1 MDSIALSLPSLL
13 APILG
18 VSAGDATPI
27 IGGIAAGWL
36 VCAGLVAWNRYAG
49 LAATGAMGLG
59 VSIYLGFQHAA
70 DAGTSACS
78 VSDVFNCDT
87 VNRSE
92 YSEIM
97 GIPIAFLGAA
107 FYAAVL
113 VVSAA
118 ASRRPDAHRRAGHAI
133 FAGSLLSVAYSGF
146 LAWASMQLGA
156 WCLFCISL
164 YGVNLILLVA
174 SALQART
181 LEGETLFG
189 GIGPALAGDGDRSRS
204 RMVLVGAFT
213 LVFSFVAY
221 KRSGGGAPTAGEA
234 VSQKSPAEIDPSE
247 LAVLFQ
253 APKAPLEVDGTEPVL
268 GDPSAPYVLVE
279 FADYECPHC
288 AATAP
293 ELKALVEAHP
303 EIQLQFKHYP
313 ISNICNDAIGAAGHQ
328 NACAAAAAAECARQQ
343 GRFWELSALMF
354 KNQQYLAK
362 DDLRFMAG
370 QVGLDKDAFESC
382 MADPATEQ
390 AVRLDAAAGDQAGLT
405 GTPTLYLK
413 GIKGEEWVHV
423 KGLGDEA
430 AALVAA
436 HKMGMTLPETPAFA
450 PPTR

>member
-1 MDSIALSLPSLL
+1 MDSIVISLPSLL
-13 APILG
+13 HPVLG
-18 VSAGDATPI
+18 VGAGDATPI
-27 IGGIAAGWL
+27 IGGIIVGWL
-36 VCAGLVAWNRYAG
+36 VCAGLVAWKRYAG
-49 LAATGAMGLG
+49 LAAAGAMGLG
-59 VSIYLGFQHAA
+59 VSVYLGFQHAA
-70 DAGTSACS
+70 DAGASACS
-78 VSDVFNCDT
+78 VSEVFNCDT

-92 YSEIM
+92 YSEFM
-97 GIPIAFLGAA
+97 GIPIAFIGAG

-118 ASRRPDAHRRAGHAI
+118 AMRRPESHPRAGHTI
-133 FAGSLLSVAYSGF
+133 FAGSLLGVAYSAF

-164 YGVNLILLVA
+164 YGVNLILLGG

-181 LEGETLFG
+181 LDGETLFG
-189 GIGPALAGDGDRSRS
+189 GIGPALAGRDDKSRT

-213 LVFSFVAY
+213 LVFSYVAY
-221 KRSGGGAPTAGEA
+221 KRSGGGAPSAGQAIAQKEA
-234 VSQKSPAEIDPSE
+234 GDIDPAE

-268 GDPSAPYVLVE
+268 GDPSAPYILVE

-293 ELKALVEAHP
+293 ELKALIEAHP

-313 ISNICNDAIGAAGHQ
+313 ISNICNDAIGAPGHE
-328 NACAAAAAAECARQQ
+328 NACSAAAAAECARQQ

-370 QVGLDKDAFESC
+370 QVELDKDAFETC

-390 AVRLDAAAGDQAGLT
+390 AVRVDAAAGDQAGLT

-423 KGLGDEA
+423 KGLAEEA

-436 HKMGMTLPETPAFA
+436 HKMGMTLPETPAYA
-450 PPTR
+450 PPRR

>member
-1 MDSIALSLPSLL
+1 MLSLPSLL
-13 APILG
+13 HPVLG
-18 VSAGDATPI
+18 VGAGDATPI
-27 IGGIAAGWL
+27 IGGIIVGWL
-36 VCAGLVAWNRYAG
+36 VCAGLVAWKRYAG
-49 LAATGAMGLG
+49 LVAAGAMGLG

-70 DAGTSACS
+70 DAGASACS
-78 VSDVFNCDT
+78 VSEVFNCDT

-92 YSEIM
+92 YSEFM
-97 GIPIAFLGAA
+97 GIPIAFIGAG

-118 ASRRPDAHRRAGHAI
+118 AMRRPESHPRAGHTI
-133 FAGSLLSVAYSGF
+133 FAGSLIGVAYSAF

-164 YGVNLILLVA
+164 YGVNLILLGG

-181 LEGETLFG
+181 LDGVTLFG
-189 GIGPALAGDGDRSRS
+189 GIGPALAGRDDKSRT

-213 LVFSFVAY
+213 LVFSHVAY
-221 KRSGGGAPTAGEA
+221 KRSGGGAPSAGQAIAQKEA
-234 VSQKSPAEIDPSE
+234 GDIDPAE

-253 APKAPLEVDGTEPVL
+253 APKTPLEVDGTEPVL
-268 GDPSAPYVLVE
+268 GDPSAPYILVE

-293 ELKALVEAHP
+293 ELKALIEAHP

-313 ISNICNDAIGAAGHQ
+313 ISNICNDAIGAPGHE

-370 QVGLDKDAFESC
+370 QVELDKDAFETC

-390 AVRLDAAAGDQAGLT
+390 AVRVDAAAGDQAGLT

-423 KGLGDEA
+423 KGLAEEA

-436 HKMGMTLPETPAFA
+436 HKMGMTLPETPAYA
-450 PPTR
+450 SPRR

>member
-13 APILG
+13 QPVLG
-18 VSAGDATPI
+18 AGGGDATPI
-27 IGGIAAGWL
+27 IGGIVAGWL
-36 VCAGLVAWNRYAG
+36 VCIGLVAWKRYAG
-49 LAATGAMGLG
+49 MAAAGAMGVG

-70 DAGTSACS
+70 DAGASVCS
-78 VSDVFNCDT
+78 VSDIFNCDT

-92 YSEIM
+92 YSEFM
-97 GIPIAFLGAA
+97 GVPIAFIGAG

-113 VVSAA
+113 AVSVAA
-118 ASRRPDAHRRAGHAI
+118 IRMPDDHKRAAHAI
-133 FAGSLLSVAYSGF
+133 FFGSILSAFYSGF

-181 LEGETLFG
+181 VEGESLFG
-189 GIGPALAGDGDRSRS
+189 GIAPALMGKEDKSIS
-204 RMVLVGAFT
+204 QMLMVGVIALVGS
-213 LVFSFVAY
+213 VFAY
-221 KRSGGGAPTAGEA
+221 NRAGGGAPSAGETIA
-234 VSQKSPAEIDPSE
+234 NKAPDEIDPQE

-253 APKAPLEVDGTEPVL
+253 APKGPLEVDGTEPVL
-268 GDPSAPYVLVE
+268 GDPNAPYVLVE

-313 ISNICNDAIGAAGHQ
+313 ISNICNDAIGAPGHE
-328 NACAAAAAAECARQQ
+328 NACAAAAAAECARLQ
-343 GRFWELSALMF
+343 GKFWELSALMF
-354 KNQQYLAK
+354 KNQQYLGK

-370 QVGLDKDAFESC
+370 QVGLDKDAFETC

-390 AVRLDAAAGDQAGLT
+390 AVRVDAAAGDKAGLS

-413 GIKGEEWVHV
+413 GVQGDEWVHV
-423 KGLGDEA
+423 KGLGEEA
-430 AALVAA
+430 AALIAA
-436 HKMGMTLPETPAFA
+436 HKNGIKLPPTPAYA
-450 PPTR
+450 PPRR